1 MKKLIKVFLCIVIV
15 VMLVA
20 VIQKLRFADTNTT
33 TDTTDYW
40 NEEMVL
46 LFLYYIK

>member
-1 MKKLIKVFLCIVIV
+1 MKKLIKVFLSIVIV

-20 VIQKLRFADTNTT
+20 VIQKLRFTNTNTT
-33 TDTTDYW
+33 TDYW
-40 NEEMVL
+40 YEEMDL